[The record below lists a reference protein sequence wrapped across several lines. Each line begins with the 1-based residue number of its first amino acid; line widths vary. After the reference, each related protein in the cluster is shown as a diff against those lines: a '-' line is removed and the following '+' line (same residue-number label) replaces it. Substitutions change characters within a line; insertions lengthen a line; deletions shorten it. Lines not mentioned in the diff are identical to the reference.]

1 MRVAVAMSG
10 GVDSSVAAALMR
22 DQGHEV
28 FGVTLQLWPKE
39 MAARDFDKHHGC
51 CSLDAVEDAR
61 RVATA
66 LGIPY
71 YVLNFEGEFRSS
83 VIEPFSE
90 SYLQGLTPN
99 PCIRCN
105 ETIKFGLLLTK
116 ALALGADALA
126 TGHYARIEPE
136 DDGSA
141 FVLKKAV
148 DERKDQSYVLY
159 QLGQQEL
166 RSLRFPL
173 GGWTK
178 TEVRRRA
185 AELGLVT
192 AAKPES
198 QEICFI
204 ADGSY
209 RTLLKSRFGER
220 VRPGSI
226 VDESGN
232 VVGEHEGIAMYTVG
246 QRSGLQLRAAARP
259 SGGPVYVKAIDAVAN
274 TITVASNHGLL
285 RDACLADD
293 VRYVSGRPPTGS
305 FKAEVK
311 VRSHA
316 PQAEAIVT
324 PLDQKAAIR
333 FAEPQRALAP
343 GQAAVFYDGDRLIG
357 GGPIAASG

>member
-22 DQGHEV
+22 DQGHDV

-66 LGIPY
+66 LRLPY
-71 YVLNFEGEFRSS
+71 YVLNFEGEFRSA

-90 SYLQGLTPN
+90 AYINGLTPN

-105 ETIKFGLLLTK
+105 ETIKFGRLLKK

-126 TGHYARIEPE
+126 TGHYARIQES
-136 DDGSA
+136 DDG
-141 FVLKKAV
+141 FVLRKAV

-159 QLGQQEL
+159 QLGQAEL

-173 GGWTK
+173 GEWTK
-178 TEVRRRA
+178 AEVRSRA

-198 QEICFI
+198 QEICFV

-209 RTLLKSRFGER
+209 RSLLKSRFTDR
-220 VRPGSI
+220 VRRGAI
-226 VDESGN
+226 VDESGS
-232 VVGEHEGIAMYTVG
+232 VVGEHDGVAMYTVG
-246 QRSGLQLRAAARP
+246 QRSGLQLKASARP
-259 SGGPVYVKAIDAVAN
+259 GGGPVYVKAIDAVAN
-274 TITVASNHGLL
+274 TITVASSKGLL
-285 RDACLADD
+285 RDTCTVED
-293 VRYVSGRPPTGS
+293 VRYVSGRLPNAA
-305 FKAEVK
+305 FRANVK

-316 PQAEAIVT
+316 PQASATVKPDGDRAE
-324 PLDQKAAIR
+324 IR
-333 FAEPQRALAP
+333 FSEPQRALAP

-357 GGPIAASG
+357 GGPIAAR